1 MKDESLIIDVC
12 VRKATSMAVILPR
25 VPIARKPPITFGIFQ
40 AKSTAGWAISISSE
54 IIQDL
59 IFRWVSLSECVHVLE
74 FLVKSQYITA
84 STFKLTTINIIYGFT
99 YAIFLYSFSNLC
111 ESAHGVIRWHR
122 I

>member
-25 VPIARKPPITFGIFQ
+25 VPIARKPSITTFGIFQ

-59 IFRWVSLSECVHVLE
+59 IFRWVSLSECVRVLE
-74 FLVKSQYITA
+74 FLLKPQYITA

-111 ESAHGVIRWHR
+111 ESAGQFDNL
-122 I
+122 